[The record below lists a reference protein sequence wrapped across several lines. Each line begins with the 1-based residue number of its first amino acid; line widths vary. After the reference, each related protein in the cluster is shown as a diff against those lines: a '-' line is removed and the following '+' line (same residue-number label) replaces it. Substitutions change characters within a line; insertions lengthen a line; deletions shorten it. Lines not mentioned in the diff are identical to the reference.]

1 MDVGDIK
8 KEQEEERKAALKAAE
23 GEKQSFF
30 QSLFSNLFKSS
41 NPEAEKKRKLKAIA
55 KTFSKTKYHSFYRS
69 SSIEVLPPF
78 AKLFYDIYKIVS
90 PAQAVFKANQNPNL
104 YKHQIINYSLS
115 EKQVNLLEHFDEQKI
130 IEITR
135 KIPLEQAERQLE
147 EDYSIFSAEFDN
159 ERMNKTENIYK
170 AFSMLKDFCCYDYYV
185 LLKKFCSSLQEF
197 NFNTQPS
204 FDKINGEYIVDD
216 LKDFCSAAYAITDEN
231 IVWNDLFAFLKA
243 TQATE
248 TISLG
253 NWKKIIARMKNL
265 QQSNALDLMIRHIS
279 GNVDYVTQVPSHYAS
294 LIEPYVDK
302 IREEMETTLSKIG
315 SQQKENKANQIC
327 AQIFGST
334 DFQTLHFYIAAINDA
349 YAKKELSTYIYPEPL
364 NYLKAFLLE
373 YVKKDIREYYDVVVV
388 RGQWDASLANP
399 MSNAYQE
406 LLKISDEITAFD
418 NDLSEDGGSGLKI
431 KTLLP
436 KTAHDPGAE
445 NIINRIISD
454 ANEQARSFLITASQD
469 LITIGKTLKSLIEDY
484 SKQKP
489 EIVQNWRE
497 LERFLDHP
505 MKEFSVGIY
514 KKIYLFVQLMQQY
527 LA

>member
-8 KEQEEERKAALKAAE
+8 KEQEEERKAAQQA
-23 GEKQSFF
+23 EKQSFF
-30 QSLFSNLFKSS
+30 SSLFSNLFKSS

-55 KTFSKTKYHSFYRS
+55 KTFSKTKYHSFYKAS
-69 SSIEVLPPF
+69 TIEVMPPF

-90 PAQAVFKANQNPNL
+90 PAQAVFKSNQNPNL
-104 YKHQIINYSLS
+104 YKAQVVNYSLS
-115 EKQVNLLEHFDEQKI
+115 EKQIGLLEHFDQQKI
-130 IEITR
+130 IEMS
-135 KIPLEQAERQLE
+135 RQVPIQQLSTKLDE
-147 EDYSIFSAEFDN
+147 EFSIFSAEFDN
-159 ERMNKTENIYK
+159 ERMNKTENLYK
-170 AFSMLKDFCCYDYYV
+170 AFSTLQDFCCFDYYV
-185 LLKKFCSSLQEF
+185 LLKKFASGIQEY
-197 NFNTQPS
+197 NFNSVPN
-204 FDKINGEYIVDD
+204 FEKINGEYITDD
-216 LKDFCSAAYAITDEN
+216 LKDFCTVAYSITDEN
-231 IVWNDLFAFLKA
+231 LLWNELFAFLKA

-253 NWKKIIARMKNL
+253 NWKKIVARIKNI
-265 QQSNALDLMIRHIS
+265 QQSGAFELMIRHIS
-279 GNVDYVTQVPSHYAS
+279 GNTEYVTQVQSHYSS
-294 LIEPYVDK
+294 LIEPYMDK
-302 IREEMETTLSKIG
+302 IQEEIRTTISKIG

-327 AQIFGST
+327 EQIFGST
-334 DFQTLHFYIAAINDA
+334 DFQTLHFYITGANETFI
-349 YAKKELSTYIYPEPL
+349 KKELGTFIYTEPL

-373 YVKKDIREYYDVVVV
+373 YVKKDIREFYDVVVV

-418 NDLSEDGGSGLKI
+418 SDLSEDGGSGLKI
-431 KTLLP
+431 KNLLP

-445 NIINRIISD
+445 NIINRVISD
-454 ANEQARSFLITASQD
+454 ANEQARGYLVTAAQD
-469 LITIGKTLKSLIEDY
+469 LITIGKTLKQLIEDY
-484 SKQKP
+484 SKQKA

-527 LA
+527 LS

>member
-1 MDVGDIK
+1 MDVGDIEAEK
-8 KEQEEERKAALKAAE
+8 KAEKLDAQKAG

-30 QSLFSNLFKSS
+30 QSLFANLFKSS
-41 NPEAEKKRKLKAIA
+41 NPEAEKKRRLKAIA
-55 KTFSKTKYHSFYRS
+55 KTFSKTKYHNFYKP
-69 SSIEVLPPF
+69 SSIEVMPPF
-78 AKLFYDIYKIVS
+78 AKLFYDIYKLIS
-90 PAQAVFKANQNPNL
+90 PAQIQFKSNQNSNL
-104 YKHQIINYSLS
+104 YKTQVINYSLS
-115 EKQVNLLEHFDEQKI
+115 EKQVDLLEHFDQQKI
-130 IEITR
+130 IEMARQVPLQQLTT
-135 KIPLEQAERQLE
+135 KIE
-147 EDYSIFSAEFDN
+147 EEFSVFSAEFDN
-159 ERMNKTENIYK
+159 ERMNKTESIYK
-170 AFSMLKDFCCYDYYV
+170 AFSIFQEFCCYDYYV
-185 LLKKFCSSLQEF
+185 LIKKFCSGFQEF
-197 NFNTQPS
+197 NFNSQPN
-204 FDKINGEYIVDD
+204 FEKINAEYITDD
-216 LKDFCSAAYAITDEN
+216 LKEFCAIAYAITDESLL
-231 IVWNDLFAFLKA
+231 WNELFTFFKA
-243 TQATE
+243 TQSTE
-248 TISLG
+248 TVSFS
-253 NWKKIIARMKNL
+253 NWRKIIARIKNI
-265 QQSNALDLMIRHIS
+265 QQSGAFELMIRHIS
-279 GNVDYVTQVPSHYAS
+279 GNTDYVTQVPSHYAS
-294 LIEPYVDK
+294 LIEPYMDK
-302 IREEMETTLSKIG
+302 ISEEIHTTLSKIN

-327 AQIFGST
+327 EQIFSST
-334 DFQTLHFYIAAINDA
+334 DFQTLHFYIAAANDGF
-349 YAKKELSTYIYPEPL
+349 AKKDLSTYTYTEPL

-373 YVKKDIREYYDVVVV
+373 YVKKDIREFFDVVVV

-406 LLKISDEITAFD
+406 LLKISDEITTFD

-454 ANEQARSFLITASQD
+454 SNEQARSFIITSAQD
-469 LITIGKTLKSLIEDY
+469 LISIGKTLKQLIEDY

>member
-8 KEQEEERKAALKAAE
+8 KEQEEEKKAAAQA
-23 GEKQSFF
+23 EKQSFF

-55 KTFSKTKYHSFYRS
+55 KSFSKTKYHNFYKAS
-69 SSIEVLPPF
+69 TIEILPPF
-78 AKLFYDIYKIVS
+78 AKLIYDIYKIVS
-90 PAQAVFKANQNPNL
+90 SAQAIFKSNQNPNL
-104 YKHQIINYSLS
+104 YKAQVINYSLS
-115 EKQVNLLEHFDEQKI
+115 EKQIGLLEHFDQQKI
-130 IEITR
+130 LEMARTV
-135 KIPLEQAERQLE
+135 PLQQLSSKLE
-147 EDYSIFSAEFDN
+147 EEFSIFSAEFDN
-159 ERMNKTENIYK
+159 DRMNKTENLYK
-170 AFSMLKDFCCYDYYV
+170 AFSALQDFCCFDYYV
-185 LLKKFCSSLQEF
+185 LLKKFASGIQEY
-197 NFNTQPS
+197 NFNTVPN
-204 FDKINGEYIVDD
+204 FEKINGEYITDD
-216 LKDFCSAAYAITDEN
+216 LKDFCSVAYAITDEN
-231 IVWNDLFAFLKA
+231 LLWNELFSFFKA

-253 NWKKIIARMKNL
+253 NWKKIVAKMKNI
-265 QQSNALDLMIRHIS
+265 QQSGAFELMVKHIS
-279 GNVDYVTQVPSHYAS
+279 GNTEYATQIPSHYTS

-302 IREEMETTLSKIG
+302 IQEEIRSTISKIG

-327 AQIFGST
+327 EQIFGST
-334 DFQTLHFYIAAINDA
+334 DFQTLHFYIAGANETFN
-349 YAKKELSTYIYPEPL
+349 KKELELFTYTEPL
-364 NYLKAFLLE
+364 NYLKGFLLE
-373 YVKKDIREYYDVVVV
+373 YVKKDIREFYDVVVV

-418 NDLSEDGGSGLKI
+418 SDLSEDGTSGLKI
-431 KTLLP
+431 KNLLP

-445 NIINRIISD
+445 NIINRVISD
-454 ANEQARSFLITASQD
+454 SNEQARGYLVTASQD
-469 LITIGKTLKSLIEDY
+469 LITIGKTLKQLIEDY
-484 SKQKP
+484 TKQKP

-527 LA
+527 LS

>member
-8 KEQEEERKAALKAAE
+8 KEQEEEKKAAAQA
-23 GEKQSFF
+23 EKQSFF

-55 KTFSKTKYHSFYRS
+55 KTFSKTKYHNFYRAS
-69 SSIEVLPPF
+69 TIEVLPPF
-78 AKLFYDIYKIVS
+78 AKLFYDIYKLVS
-90 PAQAVFKANQNPNL
+90 PAQAIFKSNQNPNL
-104 YKHQIINYSLS
+104 YKAQVVNYSLS
-115 EKQVNLLEHFDEQKI
+115 EKQVALLEHFDQQKI
-130 IEITR
+130 LEMARTV
-135 KIPLEQAERQLE
+135 PLQQLSSKLDE
-147 EDYSIFSAEFDN
+147 EFSIFSAEFDN
-159 ERMNKTENIYK
+159 ERMNRTENIYK
-170 AFSMLKDFCCYDYYV
+170 AFSTLQDFCCFDYYV
-185 LLKKFCSSLQEF
+185 LLKKFASSLQEF
-197 NFNTQPS
+197 NFNAVPN
-204 FDKINGEYIVDD
+204 FEKINGEYITDD
-216 LKDFCSAAYAITDEN
+216 LKDFCAVAYAITDEN
-231 IVWNDLFAFLKA
+231 LLWNELFAFMKA

-253 NWKKIIARMKNL
+253 NWKKIVARIKNI
-265 QQSNALDLMIRHIS
+265 QQSGAFDLMIRHIS
-279 GNVDYVTQVPSHYAS
+279 GNIDYVTQVQSHYAS
-294 LIEPYVDK
+294 LIEPYMDK
-302 IREEMETTLSKIG
+302 IQEEIRTTISKIG
-315 SQQKENKANQIC
+315 YKQKENKANQLC
-327 AQIFGST
+327 EQIFGST
-334 DFQTLHFYIAAINDA
+334 DFQTLHFYIAGANEGFS
-349 YAKKELSTYIYPEPL
+349 KKELGLFEYTEPL

-373 YVKKDIREYYDVVVV
+373 YVKKDIREFYDVVVV

-418 NDLSEDGGSGLKI
+418 SDLSEDGTSGLKI
-431 KTLLP
+431 KNLLP

-445 NIINRIISD
+445 NIINRVISD
-454 ANEQARSFLITASQD
+454 SNEQARGFIVTSAQD
-469 LITIGKTLKSLIEDY
+469 LITIGKTLKQLIEDY
-484 SKQKP
+484 TKQKP

>member
-8 KEQEEERKAALKAAE
+8 KEQEEERKAAQQA
-23 GEKQSFF
+23 EKQSFF

-55 KTFSKTKYHSFYRS
+55 KTFSKTKYHNFYKS

-78 AKLFYDIYKIVS
+78 AKLFYDIYKLIS
-90 PAQAVFKANQNPNL
+90 PAQAIFKSNQNPNL
-104 YKHQIINYSLS
+104 YKAQVINYSLS
-115 EKQVNLLEHFDEQKI
+115 EKQVGLLEHFDQQKI
-130 IEITR
+130 MELSRTVPI
-135 KIPLEQAERQLE
+135 QQLSAKLDE
-147 EDYSIFSAEFDN
+147 EFSIFSAEFDN
-159 ERMNKTENIYK
+159 ERMNRTENLYK
-170 AFSMLKDFCCYDYYV
+170 AFSSLQDFCCFDYYV
-185 LLKKFCSSLQEF
+185 LLKKFASSIQEY
-197 NFNTQPS
+197 NFNTVPN
-204 FDKINGEYIVDD
+204 FEKINGEYITDD
-216 LKDFCSAAYAITDEN
+216 LKDFCSVAYAITDEN
-231 IVWNDLFAFLKA
+231 LLWNELFSFFKA

-253 NWKKIIARMKNL
+253 NWKKIVAKIKNI
-265 QQSNALDLMIRHIS
+265 QQSGAFDLMIRHIS
-279 GNVDYVTQVPSHYAS
+279 GNADYVTQVPSHYTS
-294 LIEPYVDK
+294 LIEPYMDK
-302 IREEMETTLSKIG
+302 IQEEIRTTISKIG

-327 AQIFGST
+327 EQIFGST
-334 DFQTLHFYIAAINDA
+334 DFQTLHFYIGGANETFS
-349 YAKKELSTYIYPEPL
+349 KKELGLFTYTEPL

-418 NDLSEDGGSGLKI
+418 SDLSEDGASGLKI
-431 KTLLP
+431 KNLLP

-445 NIINRIISD
+445 NIINRVISD
-454 ANEQARSFLITASQD
+454 SNEQAKTFLVTSAQD
-469 LITIGKTLKSLIEDY
+469 LITIGKTLKQLIEDY
-484 SKQKP
+484 TKQKP

-527 LA
+527 LS

>member
-8 KEQEEERKAALKAAE
+8 KEQEEEKKAAQQA
-23 GEKQSFF
+23 EKQSFF
-30 QSLFSNLFKSS
+30 QSLLSNLLKSS

-55 KTFSKTKYHSFYRS
+55 KTFSKTKFHNFYKPS
-69 SSIEVLPPF
+69 TIEVLPPF
-78 AKLFYDIYKIVS
+78 AKLFYDIYKLVS
-90 PAQAVFKANQNPNL
+90 PAQAIFKANQNPNL
-104 YKHQIINYSLS
+104 YKAQVINYSLS
-115 EKQVNLLEHFDEQKI
+115 EKQIGLLEHFDQQKI
-130 IEITR
+130 LEMAR
-135 KIPLEQAERQLE
+135 QVPLQQLSAKLDE
-147 EDYSIFSAEFDN
+147 EFSIFSAEFDN
-159 ERMNKTENIYK
+159 ERMSKTENLFK
-170 AFSMLKDFCCYDYYV
+170 AFSTLQDFCCFDYYV
-185 LLKKFCSSLQEF
+185 LLKKFASGIQEYNFSSVP
-197 NFNTQPS
+197 NFE
-204 FDKINGEYIVDD
+204 KINGEYITDD
-216 LKDFCSAAYAITDEN
+216 LKEFCAAAYAITDEN
-231 IVWNDLFAFLKA
+231 LLWNELFAFMKA

-253 NWKKIIARMKNL
+253 NWKKIVAKIKNI
-265 QQSNALDLMIRHIS
+265 QQSGAFELMIRHIS
-279 GNVDYVTQVPSHYAS
+279 GNTEYVTQIPSHYSS

-302 IREEMETTLSKIG
+302 IQEEIRTTISKIG

-327 AQIFGST
+327 EQIFGST
-334 DFQTLHFYIAAINDA
+334 DFQTLHFYISGANEAFS
-349 YAKKELSTYIYPEPL
+349 KKELGLFTYTEPL

-373 YVKKDIREYYDVVVV
+373 YVKKDIREFYDVVVV

-418 NDLSEDGGSGLKI
+418 SDLSEDGASGLKI
-431 KTLLP
+431 KNLLP

-445 NIINRIISD
+445 NIINRVISD
-454 ANEQARSFLITASQD
+454 SNEQARGYLVTSAQD

-484 SKQKP
+484 SKQKA

-527 LA
+527 LS

>member
-1 MDVGDIK
+1 MDVGNIQA
-8 KEQEEERKAALKAAE
+8 EQEAERKAAQKKAE
-23 GEKQSFF
+23 SEKPSFF
-30 QSLFSNLFKSS
+30 QSLFSNLFKSA

-55 KTFSKTKYHSFYRS
+55 KSFSKTKYHSFYRS
-69 SSIEVLPPF
+69 TTIEVLPPF
-78 AKLFYDIYKIVS
+78 AKMFYDIYKVVS
-90 PAQAVFKANQNPNL
+90 PAQAVFKSNQNPNL

-115 EKQVNLLEHFDEQKI
+115 EKQVNLLEHFDQQKI
-130 IEITR
+130 IELTR
-135 KIPLEQAERQLE
+135 KVPLQQATTQLE
-147 EDYSIFSAEFDN
+147 EEFSIFSSEFDN
-159 ERMNKTENIYK
+159 ERMNRTENLYK
-170 AFSMLKDFCCYDYYV
+170 AFSTLMDFCCYDYYV

-197 NFNTQPS
+197 NFNSQPN
-204 FDKINGEYIVDD
+204 FEKINGEYIADD
-216 LKDFCSAAYAITDEN
+216 LKDFCSVAYAITDEN
-231 IVWNDLFAFLKA
+231 IMWNDLFAFFKA
-243 TQATE
+243 TQANE

-253 NWKKIIARMKNL
+253 NWKKIIARIKGI
-265 QQSNALDLMIRHIS
+265 QQSSAFELMIRHIS
-279 GNVDYVTQVPSHYAS
+279 GNTEYVTQVPSHYSS
-294 LIEPYVDK
+294 LIEPYMDK
-302 IREEMETTLSKIG
+302 IQEEMRSTLSKIG

-327 AQIFGST
+327 EQIFGST
-334 DFQTLHFYIAAINDA
+334 DFQTLHFYTAGANETFS
-349 YAKKELSTYIYPEPL
+349 KKELGLYIYTEPL

-373 YVKKDIREYYDVVVV
+373 YVKKDIREYFDVVVV

-431 KTLLP
+431 KNLLP

-445 NIINRIISD
+445 NIINRVISD
-454 ANEQARSFLITASQD
+454 SNEQARTFIITSAQD
-469 LITIGKTLKSLIEDY
+469 LITIGKTLKQLIEDY

-527 LA
+527 LS

>member
-8 KEQEEERKAALKAAE
+8 KEQEEEKKAAAQA
-23 GEKQSFF
+23 EKQSFF

-55 KTFSKTKYHSFYRS
+55 KTFSKTKYHNFYRAS
-69 SSIEVLPPF
+69 TIEVLPPF
-78 AKLFYDIYKIVS
+78 AKLFYDIYKLVS
-90 PAQAVFKANQNPNL
+90 PAQAIFKSNQNPNL
-104 YKHQIINYSLS
+104 YKAQVVNYSLS
-115 EKQVNLLEHFDEQKI
+115 EKQVALLEHFDQQKI
-130 IEITR
+130 LEMARTV
-135 KIPLEQAERQLE
+135 PLQQLSSKLDE
-147 EDYSIFSAEFDN
+147 EFSIFSAEFDN
-159 ERMNKTENIYK
+159 ERMNRTENIYK
-170 AFSMLKDFCCYDYYV
+170 AFSTLQDFCCFDYYV
-185 LLKKFCSSLQEF
+185 LLKKFASSIQEF
-197 NFNTQPS
+197 NFNAVPN
-204 FDKINGEYIVDD
+204 FEKINGEYITDD
-216 LKDFCSAAYAITDEN
+216 LKDFCAVAYAITDEN
-231 IVWNDLFAFLKA
+231 LLWNELFAFMKA

-253 NWKKIIARMKNL
+253 NWKKIVARIKNI
-265 QQSNALDLMIRHIS
+265 QQSGAFDLMIRHIS
-279 GNVDYVTQVPSHYAS
+279 GNIDYVTQVQSHYAS
-294 LIEPYVDK
+294 LIEPYMDK
-302 IREEMETTLSKIG
+302 IQEEIRTTISKIG
-315 SQQKENKANQIC
+315 YKQKENKANQLC
-327 AQIFGST
+327 EQIFGST
-334 DFQTLHFYIAAINDA
+334 DFQTLHFYIAGANEGFS
-349 YAKKELSTYIYPEPL
+349 KKELGLFEYTEPL

-373 YVKKDIREYYDVVVV
+373 YVKKDIREFYDVVVV

-418 NDLSEDGGSGLKI
+418 SDLSEDGTSGLKI
-431 KTLLP
+431 KNLLP

-445 NIINRIISD
+445 NIINRVISD
-454 ANEQARSFLITASQD
+454 SNEQARGFIVTSAQD
-469 LITIGKTLKSLIEDY
+469 LITIGKTLKQLIEDY
-484 SKQKP
+484 TKQKP

>member
-8 KEQEEERKAALKAAE
+8 KEQEEEKKAAQQA
-23 GEKQSFF
+23 EKQSFF

-41 NPEAEKKRKLKAIA
+41 NPEADKKRKLKAIA
-55 KTFSKTKYHSFYRS
+55 KTFSKTKYHSFYKPS
-69 SSIEVLPPF
+69 TIEVMPPF
-78 AKLFYDIYKIVS
+78 AKLFYDIYKFVS
-90 PAQAVFKANQNPNL
+90 PAQAIFKSNQNPNL
-104 YKHQIINYSLS
+104 YKAQIINFSLS
-115 EKQVNLLEHFDEQKI
+115 EKQIGLLEHFDQQKI
-130 IEITR
+130 LEMARTV
-135 KIPLEQAERQLE
+135 PLQQLSSKLDE
-147 EDYSIFSAEFDN
+147 EFSIFSAEFDN
-159 ERMNKTENIYK
+159 DRMNRTENLYK
-170 AFSMLKDFCCYDYYV
+170 AFSILQDFCCFDYYV
-185 LLKKFCSSLQEF
+185 LLKKFASGIQEY
-197 NFNTQPS
+197 NFNSVPN
-204 FDKINGEYIVDD
+204 FEKINGEYITDD
-216 LKDFCSAAYAITDEN
+216 LKDFCAAAYAITDEN
-231 IVWNDLFAFLKA
+231 LIWNDLFAFFKA
-243 TQATE
+243 TQSTE

-253 NWKKIIARMKNL
+253 NWKKIIAKIKNI
-265 QQSNALDLMIRHIS
+265 QQSGAFDLMIRHIS
-279 GNVDYVTQVPSHYAS
+279 GNIDYVTQIPSHYAS

-302 IREEMETTLSKIG
+302 IQEEIRTTVSKIG

-327 AQIFGST
+327 EQIFGST
-334 DFQTLHFYIAAINDA
+334 DFQTLHFYIAGANEA
-349 YAKKELSTYIYPEPL
+349 FSKKELGTFLFTEPL

-373 YVKKDIREYYDVVVV
+373 YVKKDIREFYDVVVV

-418 NDLSEDGGSGLKI
+418 NDLSEDGTSGLKI
-431 KTLLP
+431 KNLLP

-445 NIINRIISD
+445 NIINRVISD
-454 ANEQARSFLITASQD
+454 SNEQARGYLVTASQD
-469 LITIGKTLKSLIEDY
+469 LITIGKTLKQLIEDY
-484 SKQKP
+484 TKQKP

>member
-8 KEQEEERKAALKAAE
+8 KEQEEERKAAQQA
-23 GEKQSFF
+23 EKQSFF
-30 QSLFSNLFKSS
+30 SSLFSNLFKSS

-55 KTFSKTKYHSFYRS
+55 KTFSKTKYHSFYKAS
-69 SSIEVLPPF
+69 TIEVMPPF

-90 PAQAVFKANQNPNL
+90 PAQAVFKSNQNPNL
-104 YKHQIINYSLS
+104 YKAQVVNYSLS
-115 EKQVNLLEHFDEQKI
+115 EKQIGLLEHFDQQKI
-130 IEITR
+130 IEMS
-135 KIPLEQAERQLE
+135 RQVPIQQLSAKLDE
-147 EDYSIFSAEFDN
+147 EFSIFSAEFDN
-159 ERMNKTENIYK
+159 ERMNKTENLYK
-170 AFSMLKDFCCYDYYV
+170 AFSTLQDFCCFDYYV
-185 LLKKFCSSLQEF
+185 LLKKFASSIQEY
-197 NFNTQPS
+197 NFNSVPN
-204 FDKINGEYIVDD
+204 FEKINGEYITDD
-216 LKDFCSAAYAITDEN
+216 LKDFCTVAYSITDEN
-231 IVWNDLFAFLKA
+231 LLWNELFAFLKA

-253 NWKKIIARMKNL
+253 NWKKIVARIKNI
-265 QQSNALDLMIRHIS
+265 QQSGAFELMIRHIS
-279 GNVDYVTQVPSHYAS
+279 GNTEYVTQVQSHYSS
-294 LIEPYVDK
+294 LIEPYMDK
-302 IREEMETTLSKIG
+302 IQEEIRTTISKIG

-327 AQIFGST
+327 EQIFGST
-334 DFQTLHFYIAAINDA
+334 DFQTLHFYITGANETFV
-349 YAKKELSTYIYPEPL
+349 KKELGTFIYTEPL

-373 YVKKDIREYYDVVVV
+373 YVKKDIREFYDVVVV

-418 NDLSEDGGSGLKI
+418 SDLSEDGGSGLKI
-431 KTLLP
+431 KNLLP

-445 NIINRIISD
+445 NIINRVISD
-454 ANEQARSFLITASQD
+454 ANEQARGYLVTAAQD
-469 LITIGKTLKSLIEDY
+469 LITIGKTLKQLIEDY
-484 SKQKP
+484 SKTKA

-527 LA
+527 LS

>member
-8 KEQEEERKAALKAAE
+8 KEQEEEKKAAQQA
-23 GEKQSFF
+23 EKQSFF
-30 QSLFSNLFKSS
+30 QSLLSNLFKSS

-55 KTFSKTKYHSFYRS
+55 KTFSKTKFHNFYKPS
-69 SSIEVLPPF
+69 TIEVLPPF
-78 AKLFYDIYKIVS
+78 AKLFYDIYKLVS
-90 PAQAVFKANQNPNL
+90 PAQAIFKANQNPNL
-104 YKHQIINYSLS
+104 YKAQVINYSLS
-115 EKQVNLLEHFDEQKI
+115 EKQIGLLEHFDQQKI
-130 IEITR
+130 LEMAR
-135 KIPLEQAERQLE
+135 QVPLQQLSAKLDE
-147 EDYSIFSAEFDN
+147 EFSIFSAEFDN
-159 ERMNKTENIYK
+159 ERMSKTENLFK
-170 AFSMLKDFCCYDYYV
+170 AFSTLQDFCCFDYYV
-185 LLKKFCSSLQEF
+185 LLKKFASGIQEYNFSSVP
-197 NFNTQPS
+197 NFE
-204 FDKINGEYIVDD
+204 KINGEYITDD
-216 LKDFCSAAYAITDEN
+216 LKEFCAAAYAITDEN
-231 IVWNDLFAFLKA
+231 LLWNELFAFMKA

-253 NWKKIIARMKNL
+253 NWKKIVAKIKNI
-265 QQSNALDLMIRHIS
+265 QQSGAFELMIRHIS
-279 GNVDYVTQVPSHYAS
+279 GNTEYVTQIPSHYSS

-302 IREEMETTLSKIG
+302 IQEEIRTTISKIG

-327 AQIFGST
+327 EQIFGST
-334 DFQTLHFYIAAINDA
+334 DFQTLHFYISGANEAFS
-349 YAKKELSTYIYPEPL
+349 KKELGLFTYTEPL

-373 YVKKDIREYYDVVVV
+373 YVKKDIREFYDVVVV

-418 NDLSEDGGSGLKI
+418 SDLSEDGASGLKI
-431 KTLLP
+431 KNLLP

-445 NIINRIISD
+445 NIINRVISD
-454 ANEQARSFLITASQD
+454 SNEQARGYLVTSAQD

-484 SKQKP
+484 SKQKA

-527 LA
+527 LS